1 MAGEFE
7 TMPEIQATEWL
18 NSPPIKFSDLRG
30 KVVLLY
36 AFQMLCP
43 GCVTHAAPQVQK
55 AREFYSDDLLAVI
68 GLHAVFEHHDAMRM
82 ESLKAYLYEFKYS
95 YPVAIDRHSG
105 GNPLPDTM
113 AALGLRGTPSFLL
126 IDKLGRLR
134 RHFFGRMEDL
144 RLGTEIGLLIG
155 EKYEQA
161 G

>member
-7 TMPEIQATEWL
+7 TMLEIQATEWL

-43 GCVTHAAPQVQK
+43 GCVTHAGPQVQK
-55 AREFYSDDLLAVI
+55 AREFYSHDLLAVI
-68 GLHAVFEHHDAMRM
+68 GLHTVFEHHEAMRR